1 MVKTAAVYEA
11 VLDVLISERRSWTI
25 AELYRALTWHSAYDL
40 NWGEYHVR
48 RAVAMLPPE
57 CITRNGRR
65 LAVAARTFAPADE
78 VREFTA
84 RLGEGF
90 KMVLLN
96 EDNRHAYRRALVLA
110 DSRALHDS
118 ILWAATGRGLE
129 VEAGYYGDYLTVC

>member
-1 MVKTAAVYEA
+1 MVRTAAVYEA

-25 AELYRALTWHSAYDL
+25 AELYRALTGHGSYDL

-48 RAVAMLPPE
+48 RAVAMLPPT

-65 LAVAARTFAPADE
+65 LAVAARTFAPPPE

-90 KMVLLN
+90 TVMLN
-96 EDNRHAYRRALVLA
+96 EQNRLAYRRALVLA

-118 ILWAATGRGLE
+118 IRWAATGRGLE
-129 VEAGYYGDYLTVC
+129 LEASFYGDYLKVC